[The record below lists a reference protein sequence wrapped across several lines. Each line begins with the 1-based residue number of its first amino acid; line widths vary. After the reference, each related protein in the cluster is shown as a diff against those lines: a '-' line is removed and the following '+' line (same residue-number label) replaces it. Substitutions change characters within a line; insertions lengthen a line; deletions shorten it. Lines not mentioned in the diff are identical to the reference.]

1 MSALILAT
9 HILKGFSVSKSKY
22 SATESRIQ
30 LKAPDDVVSRLLDPK
45 LGTKLRRALSG
56 SMEINPALER
66 IINDESKAKRVTILL
81 QVLFGSLDNMEAGL
95 SPTEQPEQAEA
106 EKAVVKKPATPSSGK
121 PKPDM
126 SDFNT

>member
-1 MSALILAT
+1 M
-9 HILKGFSVSKSKY
+9 SKSKY

-30 LKAPDDVVSRLLDPK
+30 LKAPDDVVSRLLDPE
-45 LGTKLRRALSG
+45 LGTKLRKALTG

-81 QVLFGSLDNMEAGL
+81 QVLFGALDNMEAGL
-95 SPTEQPEQAEA
+95 FPTDKTAKEEPQ
-106 EKAVVKKPATPSSGK
+106 KTLIKPAAAPLSSGK

-126 SDFNT
+126 SDFTS

>member
-1 MSALILAT
+1 MSR
-9 HILKGFSVSKSKY
+9 SKY

-30 LKAPDDVVSRLLDPK
+30 LKAPDDVVSRLLDPE
-45 LGTKLRRALSG
+45 LGTKLRKALSG

-81 QVLFGSLDNMEAGL
+81 QVLFGALDNMEAGL
-95 SPTEQPEQAEA
+95 LPTDQTAHAEP
-106 EKAVVKKPATPSSGK
+106 KKTVVKPADLPQSSGK

-126 SDFNT
+126 SDFKS